1 MKKRSLYSVDT
12 VTAGERFSSIVR
24 VLAKSKVGRPG
35 FPEPDLSAWR
45 TGYELDDRVAVIERS
60 AACLE
65 SLKVF
70 RRLDDGDAYKCLV
83 DVAPE
88 FLDEFLRRG
97 ELNVERYFRE
107 TVSRAGEIRSDR
119 PTVPVAGSL
128 FTEGNVRRLFEAL
141 RYALERRK
149 HRPQASFWLI
159 PQVTG
164 WGATRVLPDVLD
176 QMDRL
181 IGINAGDEE
190 EFPQTRSTAF
200 LAGRPS
206 RHLSEAFDMVI
217 AGTGFIGV
225 PLAIEMLVVP
235 GLLAA
240 VMVHA
245 PIGAIETVPVP
256 LGILSF
262 DDRVVRRAQ
271 DKIGRCMPSVI
282 EISGK
287 LPATEP
293 RGFVEE
299 ATR

>member
-45 TGYELDDRVAVIERS
+45 TGYEIDDRVAVIERS

-119 PTVPVAGSL
+119 PTIPVAGSL
-128 FTEGNVRRLFEAL
+128 FTEGNVRRLFAAL
-141 RYALERRK
+141 RYALERWK
-149 HRPQASFWLI
+149 NRPQAFFWLV
-159 PQVTG
+159 PQVAG
-164 WGATRVLPDVLD
+164 WGTTRVLPIVLD
-176 QMDRL
+176 QIDRL
-181 IGINAGDEE
+181 IGTNAGDEE
-190 EFPQTRSTAF
+190 ESPQTRSTAF
-200 LAGRPS
+200 AGDWPCFVR
-206 RHLSEAFDMVI
+206 RRLSSDLI
-217 AGTGFIGV
+217 
-225 PLAIEMLVVP
+225 PHRLY
-235 GLLAA
+235 LAA
-240 VMVHA
+240 HRTRRSAPGHPHFKRIRWVH
-245 PIGAIETVPVP
+245 
-256 LGILSF
+256 LF
-262 DDRVVRRAQ
+262 RRARVKMAGI
-271 DKIGRCMPSVI
+271 DKTGLSRTTSSWSSLREFRYQLSRIAP
-282 EISGK
+282 
-287 LPATEP
+287 P
-293 RGFVEE
+293 
-299 ATR
+299 